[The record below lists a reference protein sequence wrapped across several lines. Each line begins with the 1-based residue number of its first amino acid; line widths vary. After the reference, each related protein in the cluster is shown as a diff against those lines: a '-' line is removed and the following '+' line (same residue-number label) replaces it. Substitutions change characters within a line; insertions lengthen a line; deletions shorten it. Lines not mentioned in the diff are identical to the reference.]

1 MSETVVLLVIA
12 VVAYFVGAV
21 PFGFLIGKA
30 RGIDLRTVGSKNI
43 GATNAGR
50 VMGMRFFW
58 IVFLLDLLK
67 GLIPVAIA
75 SAIIAGVEPASRTQ
89 NLHLAWIA
97 VACAALLGHVFP
109 VYLGFKGG
117 KGVATGLGVIVGLW
131 PYYTLPAGVA
141 LGAFVL
147 IFLLRRIIS
156 LASVSAA
163 VVFPWAFAGIG
174 IARGWDVFGTLS
186 PLLLSA
192 VVLSSVVIWRHRE
205 NLARLQQGTESRIG
219 QKPRT

>member
-1 MSETVVLLVIA
+1 MPETVLLVVIA
-12 VVAYFVGAV
+12 IVAYFVGSV

-30 RGIDLRTVGSKNI
+30 RGVDLRKEGSKNI

-67 GLIPVAIA
+67 GLIPVAVA
-75 SAIIAGVEPASRTQ
+75 SGIVASLEPALRTQ

-97 VACAALLGHVFP
+97 VAFAALLGHVFP

-131 PYYTLPAGVA
+131 PYFTLPAGVA
-141 LGAFVL
+141 LAA
-147 IFLLRRIIS
+147 FLLMFVMRRIIS

-163 VVFPWAFAGIG
+163 IVFPWAFAGIG
-174 IARGWDVFGTLS
+174 IVRGWDVFGTLA
-186 PLLLSA
+186 PLLLTA
-192 VVLSSVVIWRHRE
+192 VVLSSIVIWRHRE
-205 NLARLQQGTESRIG
+205 NLARLQHGTEPRLG